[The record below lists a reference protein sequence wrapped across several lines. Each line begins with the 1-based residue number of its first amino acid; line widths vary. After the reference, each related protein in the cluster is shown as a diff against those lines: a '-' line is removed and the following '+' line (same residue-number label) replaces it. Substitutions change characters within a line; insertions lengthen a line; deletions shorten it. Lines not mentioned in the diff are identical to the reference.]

1 MKCAIMQ
8 PHYLPWPGYFNLMSK
23 VDKYIF
29 LDDVQF
35 SKNSWQS
42 RNQIIINNHKKWITI
57 PTKKSSLK
65 TNINNKLIDF
75 SKNWQLKQ
83 SKTIIQAYSKH
94 SYIKDLEELM
104 NFCNTIKLL
113 NLSDYNIEIIKFLS
127 FKLNIKVEFIKS
139 SVFNSKKERTYR
151 VIEILEKIKA
161 SEYLSPIGAK
171 DYLEQDKFNE
181 ITKVK
186 LKFNNF
192 QSMPYVQKKFKSFLP
207 NLSIIDLI
215 ANLGWTEATRYV
227 NLN

>member
-192 QSMPYVQKKFKSFLP
+192 QSMPYVQKKYKSFLP

>member
-1 MKCAIMQ
+1 MQ

>member
-113 NLSDYNIEIIKFLS
+113 NLSDYNIEILKFLS

-186 LKFNNF
+186 LKFNDF

>member
-1 MKCAIMQ
+1 MQ

-113 NLSDYNIEIIKFLS
+113 NLSDYNIEILKFLS

-186 LKFNNF
+186 LKFNDF

>member
-1 MKCAIMQ
+1 MAAGGLCSTKI
-8 PHYLPWPGYFNLMSK
+8 
-23 VDKYIF
+23 V
-29 LDDVQF
+29 
-35 SKNSWQS
+35 
-42 RNQIIINNHKKWITI
+42 NNHKKWITI

-65 TNINNKLIDF
+65 TKINNKLIDF

-113 NLSDYNIEIIKFLS
+113 NLSDYNIEILKFLS

-186 LKFNNF
+186 LKFSDF
-192 QSMPYVQKKFKSFLP
+192 QSMPYVQKKLKSFLP

-215 ANLGWTEATRYV
+215 ANLGWTEVTRYV

>member
-1 MKCAIMQ
+1 MQ

-42 RNQIIINNHKKWITI
+42 RNQIIIDNHKKWITI

-65 TNINNKLIDF
+65 TNINSKLIDF

-113 NLSDYNIEIIKFLS
+113 NLSDYNIEILKFLS
-127 FKLNIKVEFIKS
+127 FKLHIKVEFIKS

-186 LKFNNF
+186 LKFNDF
-192 QSMPYVQKKFKSFLP
+192 QSMPYVQKKFKPFLP

>member
-42 RNQIIINNHKKWITI
+42 RNQIIIDNHKKWITI

-113 NLSDYNIEIIKFLS
+113 NLSDYNIEILKFLS
-127 FKLNIKVEFIKS
+127 FKLHIKVEFIKS

-186 LKFNNF
+186 LKFNDF
-192 QSMPYVQKKFKSFLP
+192 QSMPYVQKKLKSFLP

>member
-1 MKCAIMQ
+1 MQ

-42 RNQIIINNHKKWITI
+42 RNQIIVNNHKKWITI

-113 NLSDYNIEIIKFLS
+113 NLSDYNIEILKFLS

-186 LKFNNF
+186 LKFNDF
-192 QSMPYVQKKFKSFLP
+192 QSMPYVQKKLKSFLP

>member
-42 RNQIIINNHKKWITI
+42 RNQIIVNNHKKWITI

-113 NLSDYNIEIIKFLS
+113 NLSDYNIEILKFLS

-186 LKFNNF
+186 LKFNDF
-192 QSMPYVQKKFKSFLP
+192 QSMPYVQKKLKSFLP

>member
-1 MKCAIMQ
+1 MQ

-94 SYIKDLEELM
+94 SYIKDY
-104 NFCNTIKLL
+104 
-113 NLSDYNIEIIKFLS
+113 SNIPGA
-127 FKLNIKVEFIKS
+127 
-139 SVFNSKKERTYR
+139 RT
-151 VIEILEKIKA
+151 
-161 SEYLSPIGAK
+161 
-171 DYLEQDKFNE
+171 
-181 ITKVK
+181 
-186 LKFNNF
+186 
-192 QSMPYVQKKFKSFLP
+192 
-207 NLSIIDLI
+207 
-215 ANLGWTEATRYV
+215 V
-227 NLN
+227 NL